1 MTDCRVK
8 DAINSHVIPAP
19 SLQKPFSSSAF
30 LLVRWGNTVCSLT
43 WLPPATLWLRCSNWK
58 ITSDLICVSGC
69 DKLAVLSFWAQ
80 WYLLASSS
88 KQLLKKKKKKDT
100 LLCILPNYKQ
110 AAGKKL
116 NMIGLSTDLNF
127 SLLARSLIT
136 PPHKQCLK
144 TSLNTALY

>member
-19 SLQKPFSSSAF
+19 SLQNPFSSSAF

-88 KQLLKKKKKKDT
+88 KQLLKKKKK
-100 LLCILPNYKQ
+100 
-110 AAGKKL
+110 
-116 NMIGLSTDLNF
+116 
-127 SLLARSLIT
+127 R
-136 PPHKQCLK
+136 H
-144 TSLNTALY
+144 TALHFTELQTSSRKEIKYDWFVH

>member
-88 KQLLKKKKKKDT
+88 KQLFKKKKKK
-100 LLCILPNYKQ
+100 
-110 AAGKKL
+110 
-116 NMIGLSTDLNF
+116 
-127 SLLARSLIT
+127 R
-136 PPHKQCLK
+136 H
-144 TSLNTALY
+144 TALHFTELQTSSRKEIKYDWFVH

>member
-19 SLQKPFSSSAF
+19 
-30 LLVRWGNTVCSLT
+30 
-43 WLPPATLWLRCSNWK
+43 RCSNWK

-88 KQLLKKKKKKDT
+88 KQLLKKKKKKT
-100 LLCILPNYKQ
+100 HCSAFYRITNKQ
-110 AAGKKL
+110 QER
-116 NMIGLSTDLNF
+116 N
-127 SLLARSLIT
+127 
-136 PPHKQCLK
+136 
-144 TSLNTALY
+144 